1 MIRKIVVGSIAF
13 ALLLL
18 IAFYFFAQSQK
29 PTYKGTV
36 DLHGLGSE
44 VEVYF
49 DEFGIPHIYAD
60 LTSLKLISFSEVWGS
75 NTHQPKPYKNSIRPQ
90 TPIC

>member
-36 DLHGLGSE
+36 DLPGLGSE

-49 DEFGIPHIYAD
+49 DDYGIPHI
-60 LTSLKLISFSEVWGS
+60 
-75 NTHQPKPYKNSIRPQ
+75 
-90 TPIC
+90 